1 MQSHQ
6 LGHKSNTTGKELQFT
21 DVQKNPAN
29 LNSFT
34 QTPCKLEQD
43 LISLDPIFQL
53 FTTNSPKQF
62 FVFLGSL
69 SWHGS
74 TVCVCGD
81 RAGSYKC
88 S

>member
-1 MQSHQ
+1 MYKRTPLIRTQ
-6 LGHKSNTTGKELQFT
+6 L
-21 DVQKNPAN
+21 
-29 LNSFT
+29 T

-69 SWHGS
+69 SWQGS
-74 TVCVCGD
+74 TVCVFVD
-81 RAGSYKC
+81 TAGSYKFFFMRREAV
-88 S
+88 